1 MRAIEK
7 QVLIHLFTK
16 ELAMALLDDKQ
27 TKKVF
32 LATSSIVL
40 IMHMHG
46 QRICVSFIVVMAL
59 K

>member
-1 MRAIEK
+1 
-7 QVLIHLFTK
+7 
-16 ELAMALLDDKQ
+16 MALLDDKQ
-27 TKKVF
+27 AKKVF